1 MKWHRIREGQR
12 PNRDICASPRG
23 RAFTV
28 LVEPLFLKI
37 RRRERILGSP
47 AGDEGAHGTAA
58 ATDPR
63 PNIDRVS
70 ESGDIKPGH
79 AGYRGTPRIG
89 DHLSPAHSA
98 VATDIFADSGS
109 QRLSELCNLSEK
121 QPLAKEPS
129 RFRTKRQDLLEKY
142 IFSEGW
148 RDLFVTP
155 PSGAVSHQNHAPA
168 SVEVK
173 PNFDW
178 ALKSAP

>member
-1 MKWHRIREGQR
+1 MPGIAAHPEQEI
-12 PNRDICASPRG
+12 ICHP
-23 RAFTV
+23 
-28 LVEPLFLKI
+28 
-37 RRRERILGSP
+37 
-47 AGDEGAHGTAA
+47 
-58 ATDPR
+58 
-63 PNIDRVS
+63 
-70 ESGDIKPGH
+70 
-79 AGYRGTPRIG
+79 
-89 DHLSPAHSA
+89 PAHSA
-98 VATDIFADSGS
+98 VATDIFADSRS

-129 RFRTKRQDLLEKY
+129 RFRAKRQDLLEKY

-148 RDLFVTP
+148 RDLFVTS